1 MQVFLSLLLC
11 ISMLA
16 WPTKIY
22 AEGTSLESSRSY
34 VVMELQ
40 SGQVLKEHNM
50 NDAIPPASITKIMT
64 MLLINEAVASG
75 KIHWDDN
82 VTVSEHA
89 AGMGGSQVFM
99 EEGEQQ
105 TVRDLLKC
113 IAISSANDAA
123 VTMAEHI
130 GGSEPQFVDLMNKK
144 AQELGM
150 KDTTFKNA
158 CGLHVDGHVS
168 SAYDVALMSRELMI
182 KYPEMTKTL
191 TTWMDSIIHRTRK
204 GESEFGLSN
213 TNKMLKWYSGI
224 TGLKTGY
231 TPEAKHCV
239 SATATR
245 NGMSLVAVVLGGSDS
260 KTRFREAGRLLD
272 YGFANF
278 TVKQGPQ
285 VGDIVGEATVEKG
298 KSDTVN
304 ATVEN
309 SMTFVVAKGAVS
321 DDPQYEII
329 FDESIVA
336 PIYKGQKIG
345 TLKYVVSDEETA
357 EENLVA
363 MEDVEKRGFKIF
375 SKFKN
380 MFKKDK

>member
-1 MQVFLSLLLC
+1 
-11 ISMLA
+11 
-16 WPTKIY
+16 
-22 AEGTSLESSRSY
+22 
-34 VVMELQ
+34 
-40 SGQVLKEHNM
+40 
-50 NDAIPPASITKIMT
+50 
-64 MLLINEAVASG
+64 MLLINDAVASG
-75 KIHWDDN
+75 KINWDDQ

-89 AGMGGSQVFM
+89 ASMGGSQVFM

-105 TVRDLLKC
+105 TVKDLLKC

-130 GGSEPQFVDLMNKK
+130 GGSEPQFVELMNKK

-158 CGLHVDGHVS
+158 CGLHIDGHVS

-245 NGMSLVAVVLGGSDS
+245 DGMSLVAVVLGGADS
-260 KTRFREAGRLLD
+260 KARFREAGSLLD

-278 TVKQGPQ
+278 AVKQGPQ
-285 VGDIVGEATVEKG
+285 AGDIVGEANVSKGKADTVNVTVEK
-298 KSDTVN
+298 
-304 ATVEN
+304 
-309 SMTFVVAKGAVS
+309 SMTFVVPKGTAS
-321 DDPQYEII
+321 GEPQYQII

-336 PIYKGQKIG
+336 PISQGQKIG
-345 TLKYVVSDEETA
+345 ILKYVVNDEETA

-363 MEDVEKRGFKIF
+363 MEDVEKSGFPNP
-375 SKFKN
+375 FKN
-380 MFKKDK
+380 LFKKDKNNEQTN